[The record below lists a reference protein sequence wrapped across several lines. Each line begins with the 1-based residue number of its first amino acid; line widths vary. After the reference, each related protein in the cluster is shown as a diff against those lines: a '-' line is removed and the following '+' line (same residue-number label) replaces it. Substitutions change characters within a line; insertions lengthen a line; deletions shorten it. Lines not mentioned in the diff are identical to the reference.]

1 MSLICLCLFVV
12 GIQVE
17 LDAVDVY
24 LALPASVFPFA
35 CQTRPTSRDHLH
47 PATQSLFSAILGAGP
62 GKQGKRSSCAG
73 GFRER
78 SGSANCSLDIFRKDS
93 VSSGQR
99 KRQLGFTP
107 QIALEVRTL
116 VLAGLE
122 ILKKHLFPRLQRNPF
137 VDAL

>member
-1 MSLICLCLFVV
+1 MSLIRFCLFVV

-24 LALPASVFPFA
+24 LALPASVFPVCLQDQA
-35 CQTRPTSRDHLH
+35 VHQEIICIQRLRARLLCD
-47 PATQSLFSAILGAGP
+47 LGAGP

-78 SGSANCSLDIFRKDS
+78 SGSANCALDIFRKDS

-107 QIALEVRTL
+107 
-116 VLAGLE
+116 
-122 ILKKHLFPRLQRNPF
+122 
-137 VDAL
+137 